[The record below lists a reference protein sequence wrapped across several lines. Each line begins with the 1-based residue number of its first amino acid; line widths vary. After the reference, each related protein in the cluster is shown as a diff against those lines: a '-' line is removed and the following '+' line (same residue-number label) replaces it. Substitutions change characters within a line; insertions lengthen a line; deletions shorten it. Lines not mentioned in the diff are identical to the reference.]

1 MGRRI
6 LCLCVLAAFG
16 CGDDG
21 GDGSADDMAVAP
33 DMPRDYEPE
42 PFEPTDATRAYC
54 PAGDV
59 DGIEARI
66 SEILRTLSVAEKVA
80 LMHGERVGL
89 VDGVW
94 RVEGNDRV
102 ELPGLGM
109 LDGPRGLS
117 SFSGKAGTA
126 FPVAILRGAAW
137 DPALEERIGAAMGR
151 ELASAGAD
159 VLLAPTI
166 NLVTHPRW
174 GRSQETYSED
184 THHMGAMGV
193 AFIRGVQSEGVM
205 ASAKHYAANN
215 IDDTRHEVDVRV
227 DERTLREVY
236 LPQFRRAVRDA
247 QVASVMSAYNSIN
260 GDWADQNTHLLRD
273 ILKGEWEF
281 QGFVESDWL
290 LGTHGGGQS
299 VRAGLDIEMP
309 ARNRFVTLPREVAN
323 GELEERFLDDAVR
336 RIARAQ
342 LCYGLE
348 AHGPV
353 DDPSAR
359 ETEAHLALAREAA
372 RRGIVLL
379 QNETVRGQPA
389 LPLDVADTVVLTGP
403 LAEVDNIG
411 DEGSSSVTPTEVVNA
426 LEGLS
431 AVGAVTLVA
440 DPSADPDAISAADA
454 VVVVVGLVAED
465 EGEASVGAGDRESL
479 ALPLDQAALIAEVA
493 GLSDRV
499 IVVLEGSG
507 PLLVAELLGDIEGL
521 VWAGYPGSRGGEAL
535 ADVLYGAHAP
545 SGRLPVSWPRAE
557 ADLPP
562 FDNVSDSVTYGYL
575 HGYRHLAA
583 EGTDPLFGFGFG
595 LSYVSFR
602 YDAIRVSAAEIGEG
616 ETVNVEV
623 DVTNEGDVD
632 AFTTVQ
638 LYVAMPGSAV
648 TRAPYDLRA
657 FATVEVAAGATV
669 TATMTLD
676 ARDLAYWDEGWTL
689 EPGDVA
695 LQVGPSSLER
705 PLEATLTVR

>member
-1 MGRRI
+1 
-6 LCLCVLAAFG
+6 
-16 CGDDG
+16 
-21 GDGSADDMAVAP
+21 MAVEV
-33 DMPRDYEPE
+33 DMGPRDYEPD

-54 PAGDV
+54 PAGEV
-59 DGIEARI
+59 DAIEARI
-66 SEILRTLSVAEKVA
+66 TEILRTLSVEEKVS
-80 LMHGERVGL
+80 LMHGERVAL

-94 RVEGNDRV
+94 RVEGNERV
-102 ELPGLGM
+102 ALPGLGM

-117 SFSGKAGTA
+117 SFTGKTGTA

-137 DPALEERIGAAMGR
+137 DPALEERVGAAMGR
-151 ELASAGAD
+151 ELASAGAN

-166 NLVTHPRW
+166 NLVSHPRW

-215 IDDTRHEVDVRV
+215 IDDTRHEVDVQI

-290 LGTHGGGQS
+290 LGTHGGGES

-309 ARNRFVTLPREVAN
+309 ARNRFRSVPGEVER
-323 GELEERFLDDAVR
+323 GELDESFLDDAVR

-342 LCYGLE
+342 LCYEL
-348 AHGPV
+348 GPHEPT
-353 DDPSAR
+353 DDASAR
-359 ETEAHLALAREAA
+359 ETPEHLALAREVA

-379 QNETVRGQPA
+379 HNVTVGDELA
-389 LPLDVADTVVLTGP
+389 LPLDPTETVVLTGP

-411 DEGSSSVTPTEVVNA
+411 DEGSSSVIASDVVNA
-426 LEGLS
+426 LEGLG
-431 AVGAVTLVA
+431 AVGDVTLVA
-440 DPSADPDAISAADA
+440 DPGSDPDAVSGADA

-465 EGEASVGAGDRESL
+465 EGEASVGAGDRDSL
-479 ALPLDQAALIAEVA
+479 ALPAEHVALIAEVTA
-493 GLSDRV
+493 LSDRV

-507 PLLVAELLGDIEGL
+507 PLLVDGLLDDIEGL

-535 ADVLYGAHAP
+535 ADVLYGDHAP
-545 SGRLPVSWPRAE
+545 SGRLPVSWPMAE

-583 EGTDPLFGFGFG
+583 EGTEPLFPFGFG
-595 LSYVSFR
+595 LSYTRFS
-602 YDAIRVSAAEIGEG
+602 YEAIRVGATDIGEG
-616 ETVNVEV
+616 ESVTVEV

-638 LYVAMPGSAV
+638 LYVAMPESEV
-648 TRAPYDLRA
+648 MRAPYDLRA

-669 TATMTLD
+669 TATMALQ
-676 ARDLAYWDEGWTL
+676 ARDLAYWDDGWTL
-689 EPGDVA
+689 EPGDVL
-695 LQVGPSSLER
+695 LQAGPSSAER